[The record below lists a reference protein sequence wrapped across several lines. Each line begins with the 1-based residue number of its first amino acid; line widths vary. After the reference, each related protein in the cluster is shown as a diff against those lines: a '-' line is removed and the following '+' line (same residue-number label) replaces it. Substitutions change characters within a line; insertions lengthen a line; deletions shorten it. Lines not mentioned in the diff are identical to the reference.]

1 MANGDKSFT
10 IQLQQYLWSRPFVVV
25 IGGSLPG
32 QWAHCLKV
40 AFDIQNNVHID
51 GVGLLLPGWMEM
63 DRFGA
68 GNLVV

>member
-1 MANGDKSFT
+1 MTNHLPFSSSSTFDR
-10 IQLQQYLWSRPFVVV
+10 SRPFVVV